1 MHFGL
6 LIVTLGLWATL
17 VSSCPDMRELTD
29 YAPWGPL
36 ANIGRLSKKS
46 PFWPKGIVKWC
57 FESTGK
63 YAVNDEFKAR
73 FEKGLKL
80 WTDYNDLLVKF
91 QKEDACPATNK
102 ESAHFLRVRLDPKAK
117 LCMTTNGYKG
127 DQMIH
132 DFGDPPQYL
141 TMAGKYD
148 FGKDTPDLKNWAGV
162 VAHEISHVLS
172 LPHQSQNPHALDQME
187 LNSEAL

>member
-17 VSSCPDMRELTD
+17 VSSCPDMSELTD
-29 YAPWGPL
+29 YAPWGTL
-36 ANIGRLSKKS
+36 ANIGRLSRKS
-46 PFWPKGIVKWC
+46 PYWPNGIVKWC

-63 YAVNDEFKAR
+63 YAVSDEFKAR

-80 WTDYNDLLVKF
+80 WTDYTDLLVKF
-91 QKEDACPATNK
+91 QRKDACPATNK

-132 DFGDPPQYL
+132 DFGDPP
-141 TMAGKYD
+141 
-148 FGKDTPDLKNWAGV
+148 N
-162 VAHEISHVLS
+162 I
-172 LPHQSQNPHALDQME
+172 
-187 LNSEAL
+187 